1 MPAFL
6 LHGLGSSM
14 IKSFEGIR
22 GVAALIVALYHLGIG
37 YDYFPF
43 IRNGYLFVDLFFV
56 LSGYVMY
63 AAYASSISTTT
74 DLQSFLIRR
83 IGRLVPL
90 LIFSTICFVL
100 IENMIVLAKHVAI
113 SAGYVGILNSPD
125 QLSFAIPRATEIL
138 STLTMTHAMGIFD
151 RLILNTPSWSISV
164 EFYAYVL
171 FGALCVLLSGKRR
184 IIAFAVFACI
194 GAAVSIWASIVVHH
208 CLEQNGC
215 LSLTYDFG
223 FPRALYSFFLGT
235 MLALH
240 QQEKN
245 SDHDYS
251 ALQWP
256 ALAALSMI
264 LLLVDDYPI
273 MSFLFPIFFAFLIL
287 SICNDSG
294 PLARL
299 LGTPMLLV
307 LGQRSYSIYLMHM
320 PLLLVFSNLVGRA
333 DSFVPRAVLL
343 LSYVTILVVVSGWT
357 YRFVE
362 DPLRIR
368 FNRLASRRRSS
379 QQRNSL
385 YIAELPQSRA
395 VDAEQ
400 SERA

>member
-1 MPAFL
+1 
-6 LHGLGSSM
+6 M

-43 IRNGYLFVDLFFV
+43 IRHGYLFVDLFFV

-63 AAYASSISTTT
+63 VSYASSISTTT
-74 DLQSFLIRR
+74 DLRPFLIRR
-83 IGRLVPL
+83 IGRLLPL
-90 LIFSTICFVL
+90 LIFSTVCFILV
-100 IENMIVLAKHVAI
+100 ENTIVLAKRVAI
-113 SAGYVGILNSPD
+113 SAGYAGLLNSPD
-125 QLSFAIPRATEIL
+125 QLAFAVPSTAEIF
-138 STLTMTHAMGIFD
+138 STLTLTHAMGVFD

-171 FGALCVLLSGKRR
+171 FGALCVLLSGKKR
-184 IIAFAVFACI
+184 IVAFAGFACI
-194 GAAVSIWASIVVHH
+194 GAAISIWASIVVHR

-235 MLALH
+235 ILAFH
-240 QQEKN
+240 QQGKN
-245 SDHDYS
+245 SDRDYS

-256 ALAALSMI
+256 ALATVLMI

-273 MSFLFPIFFAFLIL
+273 VSFLFPLVFALLIL
-287 SICNDSG
+287 SICNDAG

-299 LGTPMLLV
+299 LGKPMLLV

-333 DSFVPRAVLL
+333 DSFGPRVVLL
-343 LSYVTILVVVSGWT
+343 LSYVAILIVVSGWT

-368 FNRLASRRRSS
+368 FNRLASRRSTSRQLGPRHIS
-379 QQRNSL
+379 
-385 YIAELPQSRA
+385 ELPQVRA
-395 VDAEQ
+395 VESER